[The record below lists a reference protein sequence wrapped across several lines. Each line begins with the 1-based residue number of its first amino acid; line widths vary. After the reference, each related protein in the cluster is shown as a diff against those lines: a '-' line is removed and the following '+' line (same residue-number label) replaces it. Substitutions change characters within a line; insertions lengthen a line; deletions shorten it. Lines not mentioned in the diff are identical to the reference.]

1 MLQAD
6 SPAVLRHIDLYQD
19 LIRRMASNSAECKK
33 WATGMVT
40 AILILV
46 AEKGIG
52 QAAALVAVPVIL
64 FCFLDAYY
72 LALEKQFIAA
82 SNCFLDQLHN
92 GELTPGELFRVRVT
106 GSLPR
111 SFLDAL
117 LSWSVWP
124 FYLGMLALV
133 VFARSWIPG

>member
-19 LIRRMASNSAECKK
+19 LIKRMASNSAECKK
-33 WATGMVT
+33 WAIGLVS

-52 QAAALVAVPVIL
+52 QAAALVIVPVVL

-82 SNCFLDQLHN
+82 NNHFLDQLHR
-92 GELTPGELFRVRVT
+92 GELGLEALYRVKVT
-106 GSLPR
+106 GSLPQT
-111 SFLDAL
+111 FLDAL

-133 VFARSWIPG
+133 AFTRWWMPG